1 MRVVLQRVS
10 QAEVKISGTVK
21 GKIGKGILALLGIG
35 TEDSEEDAR
44 WLAAKISGLRIFEDE
59 NGKMNHS
66 LQDIGGELMVISQ
79 FTLLGDCRKGRRP
92 SFTDAAPP
100 EKAQAL
106 YDYFIEACRK
116 QGHTVATGEFQ
127 AMMDISLVNQGPV
140 TFIVDSPSR

>member
-1 MRVVLQRVS
+1 MRAVLQRVS
-10 QAEVKISGTVK
+10 QAEVKISGKVK

-59 NGKMNHS
+59 NGKMNRS
-66 LQDIGGELMVISQ
+66 LQDIGGDLMVISQ

-106 YDYFIEACRK
+106 YDYFIEACRN
-116 QGHTVATGEFQ
+116 QGHIVATGEFQ
-127 AMMDISLVNQGPV
+127 AMMDITLVNQGPV
-140 TFIVDSPSR
+140 TLIVDSPSR